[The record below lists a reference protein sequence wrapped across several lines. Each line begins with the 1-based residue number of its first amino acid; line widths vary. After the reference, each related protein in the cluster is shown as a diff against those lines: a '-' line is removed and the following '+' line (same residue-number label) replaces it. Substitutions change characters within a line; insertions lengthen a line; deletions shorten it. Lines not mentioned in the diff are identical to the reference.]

1 MPVYEYACQKCG
13 HEFEEWQKMSDPAV
27 SVCPKCKAK
36 KVERLISRTS
46 FHLKGGGWYGDLYAS
61 AKPGA
66 SSGGDSSASSSS
78 EASSSSSSG
87 EASSAAA
94 SESKTSTKDAKGTG
108 GSKGTGGTKGAGG
121 SKGKKGKAA

>member
-1 MPVYEYACQKCG
+1 MPVYEYACQQCG

-46 FHLKGGGWYGDLYAS
+46 FQLKGGGWYGDLYAS

-66 SSGGDSSASSSS
+66 SSGGASSPSSSS
-78 EASSSSSSG
+78 DSSSSSSSG
-87 EASSAAA
+87 EGSSAAS
-94 SESKTSTKDAKGTG
+94 SESKADAKATK
-108 GSKGTGGTKGAGG
+108 STDSTKGAGG
-121 SKGKKGKAA
+121 SSKGGGKGKKGKAA

>member
-1 MPVYEYACQKCG
+1 MPVYEYACQQCG

-46 FHLKGGGWYGDLYAS
+46 FQLKGGGWYGDLYAS

-66 SSGGDSSASSSS
+66 SSGGASSPSSSS
-78 EASSSSSSG
+78 DSSSSG
-87 EASSAAA
+87 EGSSAAS
-94 SESKTSTKDAKGTG
+94 SESKADAKATK
-108 GSKGTGGTKGAGG
+108 STDSTKGAGG
-121 SKGKKGKAA
+121 SSKGGGKGKKGKAA